1 MKPTVGFALCGS
13 FCTFR
18 KAIDALRALTAQYT
32 VVPIFSD
39 AAWETD
45 TRFGASADFRAEVT
59 ALCGTEP
66 LHTLAQVE
74 PLGPKHLLDLLIV
87 APCTGN
93 TLGKLANGIADSPVS
108 FACKAHLRNGRPVLL
123 AVSTNDGLSGSA
135 ANLGALLARRH
146 FYFVPFGQDS
156 PTGKPASLV
165 AHFSLLPEAAEAALR
180 GEQLQP
186 LLVWGLAKTGGSGYN
201 RDTIQMKRRKHY
213 AAVQHHHPGLPG
225 RGVSGKMRGLHSG
238 PDVSGF

>member
-1 MKPTVGFALCGS
+1 MRPTVGFALCGS

-74 PLGPKHLLDLLIV
+74 PLGPKRLLDLLIV

-156 PTGKPASLV
+156 RPAS
-165 AHFSLLPEAAEAALR
+165 PPALSR
-180 GEQLQP
+180 IFP
-186 LLVWGLAKTGGSGYN
+186 CC
-201 RDTIQMKRRKHY
+201 RRRPR
-213 AAVQHHHPGLPG
+213 Q
-225 RGVSGKMRGLHSG
+225 RCGVSSSSRCSSEGLQKQAAADIIGTRSK
-238 PDVSGF
+238 

>member
-1 MKPTVGFALCGS
+1 MRPTVGFALCGS

-74 PLGPKHLLDLLIV
+74 PLGPKRLLDLLIV

-135 ANLGALLARRH
+135 ANLGTLLNRRH
-146 FYFVPFGQDS
+146 YYFVPLRQDAPHS
-156 PTGKPASLV
+156 KPRSLV
-165 AHFSLLPEAAEAALR
+165 ADMTLIPAAIDAAMNGR
-180 GEQLQP
+180 QLQP
-186 LLVWGLAKTGGSGYN
+186 ILLAPSV
-201 RDTIQMKRRKHY
+201 
-213 AAVQHHHPGLPG
+213 
-225 RGVSGKMRGLHSG
+225 
-238 PDVSGF
+238 

>member
-1 MKPTVGFALCGS
+1 MRPTVGFALCGS

-74 PLGPKHLLDLLIV
+74 PLGPKRLLDLLIV

-93 TLGKLANGIADSPVS
+93 TLAKLSHGITDTTAAMAVKS
-108 FACKAHLRNGRPVLL
+108 HLRSERPVVL
-123 AVSTNDGLSGSA
+123 ALSTNDALAASA
-135 ANLGALLARRH
+135 ENIGRLLNRRH
-146 FYFVPFGQDS
+146 YYFVPFGQDDPES
-156 PTGKPASLV
+156 KPRSLV
-165 AHFSLLPEAAEAALR
+165 SELSLLPETMEAALEGR
-180 GEQLQP
+180 QLQP
-186 LLVWGLAKTGGSGYN
+186 ILVS
-201 RDTIQMKRRKHY
+201 
-213 AAVQHHHPGLPG
+213 
-225 RGVSGKMRGLHSG
+225 
-238 PDVSGF
+238 F